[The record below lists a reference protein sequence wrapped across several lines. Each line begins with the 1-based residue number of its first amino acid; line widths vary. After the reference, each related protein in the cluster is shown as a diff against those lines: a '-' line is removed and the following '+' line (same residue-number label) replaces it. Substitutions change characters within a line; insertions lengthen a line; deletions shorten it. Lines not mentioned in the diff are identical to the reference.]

1 MSESLVPKFRIGG
14 LKLPDYPASN
24 VRHLHKENVSF
35 VTHCVTRLRI
45 TLKDKNLA
53 NTNEIEKLDGVY
65 GTKWANGQL
74 QVILG
79 NTVNEVYTE
88 L

>member
-1 MSESLVPKFRIGG
+1 MSQNYSETAASILKNIGG
-14 LKLPDYPASN
+14 
-24 VRHLHKENVSF
+24 KENVSF

-88 L
+88 LCKLGGFEGKR